1 MPLHVGFY
9 GRAWV
14 GRPSGLPVFISRRFA
29 NPALRPLTPFG
40 DGERVEPLL
49 MRPPMQS
56 HPSAPRIASRSAFP
70 RRIALV
76 LALGATGTSAW
87 ISIVAGIERGGTSA
101 ERVAW
106 AAVALVVLLAAHL
119 LPALTRG
126 EPLLIKLPAMALWLV
141 CLVGTGYGHAT
152 FFLSAQQHAGAQRAS
167 AIDTARPNVQLP
179 AEPGRPRDVVA
190 RDQARVTQLL
200 ANARAESCV
209 ARCAQLRARREAL
222 AAQLTALGVE
232 AEMAQ
237 RREQAADR
245 VEADRQLTLAR
256 QDKARID
263 PVTSRV
269 AQVFALS
276 RDSIDLAIALLFGL
290 LLECVACLGWLQ
302 GLPRGASP
310 SSIDRRDDV
319 VTSDSLVMA
328 SHAVVASGTEHIESP
343 NTDEVAS
350 HGSALSGPTC
360 APAADEMPIV
370 DLPTTVNESE
380 ALALANAIAAGR
392 VRPTVADIRRYLRCS
407 QTKAAQLR
415 RIVLTALEP
424 TPVCSPR
431 SPAGPR
437 LVHSAPVDRAA

>member
-1 MPLHVGFY
+1 MH
-9 GRAWV
+9 
-14 GRPSGLPVFISRRFA
+14 
-29 NPALRPLTPFG
+29 
-40 DGERVEPLL
+40 
-49 MRPPMQS
+49 S
-56 HPSAPRIASRSAFP
+56 HPSVARIAPRFTLP
-70 RRIALV
+70 RLIALV

-101 ERVAW
+101 ERIAW

-126 EPLLIKLPAMALWLV
+126 EPLQIKLPAMALWLV
-141 CLVGTGYGHAT
+141 CLVGTGYGHAV

-167 AIDTARPNVQLP
+167 AIETVQPNAPAQ

-200 ANARAESCV
+200 VNARAESCV
-209 ARCAQLRARREAL
+209 TRCAQLRARREAL

-245 VEADRQLTLAR
+245 VEAERQLIRTR

-263 PVTSRV
+263 PVTSRI

-276 RDSIDLAIALLFGL
+276 REGIDLAIALLFGL

-310 SSIDRRDDV
+310 SSIDRQDDKV
-319 VTSDSLVMA
+319 MSDSLVMA
-328 SHAVVASGTEHIESP
+328 SHAVVASGTEHIELP

-350 HGSALSGPTC
+350 HGSALSSPTYE
-360 APAADEMPIV
+360 PAVDEKPIV
-370 DLPTTVNESE
+370 DSPTTVIESE
-380 ALALANAIAAGR
+380 ALALANAIASGR
-392 VRPTVADIRRYLRCS
+392 VRPTVADIRRYSRCS
-407 QTKAAQLR
+407 QAKAAQLR
-415 RIVLTALEP
+415 RAVVGILDPISHTDGA
-424 TPVCSPR
+424 TPIATRNPDSR
-431 SPAGPR
+431 PR
-437 LVHSAPVDRAA
+437 LVHSKTPSRAA

>member
-1 MPLHVGFY
+1 MH
-9 GRAWV
+9 
-14 GRPSGLPVFISRRFA
+14 
-29 NPALRPLTPFG
+29 
-40 DGERVEPLL
+40 
-49 MRPPMQS
+49 S
-56 HPSAPRIASRSAFP
+56 HPPVARIAPRSTLP
-70 RRIALV
+70 RLIALV
-76 LALGATGTSAW
+76 LALGATSTSAW
-87 ISIVAGIERGGTSA
+87 ISIVAGIERGGTLA
-101 ERVAW
+101 ERIAW

-126 EPLLIKLPAMALWLV
+126 EPLQIKLPAMALWLV
-141 CLVGTGYGHAT
+141 CLVGTGYGHAV

-167 AIDTARPNVQLP
+167 AIETVQPNAP
-179 AEPGRPRDVVA
+179 AQGEPGRPRDVVA

-200 ANARAESCV
+200 VNARAESCV
-209 ARCAQLRARREAL
+209 IRCAQLRARREAL

-245 VEADRQLTLAR
+245 VEAERQLIRAR

-263 PVTSRV
+263 PVTSRI

-276 RDSIDLAIALLFGL
+276 RDGVDLAIALLFGL

-310 SSIDRRDDV
+310 SSIDRQDDE

-328 SHAVVASGTEHIESP
+328 SHPVVASGTDHIELP

-350 HGSALSGPTC
+350 HGSAMSSPTC
-360 APAADEMPIV
+360 APAADEKPII
-370 DLPTTVNESE
+370 DSPTTMIESE

-424 TPVCSPR
+424 TPVSSPF
-431 SPAGPR
+431 SPARPR
-437 LVHSAPVDRAA
+437 LVHSTPADRAA